1 MPSPVSASEFVVAND
16 FSYDTR
22 SPLRWIGAHTLRYY
36 PFIATFF
43 IGAFCNGL
51 GASIIPILIGIAF
64 NTILSDH
71 PDMTIVAWCAIG
83 AIVSQILRAVL
94 QYMRNASAELIGQR
108 VERDARQE
116 LYANL
121 LGKSMAFHSMQSVGD
136 IMARATNDVHELY
149 LMFSQGFNLILG
161 SAFFLLFPLILSP
174 SISPSLVIIPLLFTV
189 AYFIT
194 VRTHLIKLKP
204 ATDAVRATFGAMNA
218 SLAEAIDGIE
228 TVKGASQ
235 EKNEIARFTHN
246 ATAFRAAYVAQGRL
260 ESRFIP
266 LLVLGIAIG
275 SAFLHSLL
283 LLHAGQITIGNVV
296 TYMGYV
302 SLYGFPVGVSLYGY
316 SQFSLG
322 IAASRRILE
331 LLQTQTV
338 LDQNSIGHAGT
349 IHGDVTFDAVGFGY
363 PEASASLQSLDFS
376 VKSGQVVALVGQT
389 GAGKSTLVKLINRTY
404 DTTAGQVLIDGI
416 NVREWSL
423 ESLRSQI
430 AIIEQDIFLFSRTI
444 AENIAFGKPGA
455 TQAEIEQAARDA
467 QAHEFITGF
476 SEGYQTVIG
485 MRGVTLSGGQRQR
498 LALARAFLSDPRIL
512 ILDDST
518 SAIDSATE
526 DQIQKAIYRATQG
539 RTTFIITHRLSQIRW
554 ADQIIVLRMGK
565 IVAIGKH
572 EELLQSSE
580 AYRRI
585 FPTEKTHQSDIAP
598 QATTEI
604 NETVWPQPL
613 PTGR

>member
-1 MPSPVSASEFVVAND
+1 MSSPVFASEFVVANE
-16 FSYDTR
+16 FVYDKH
-22 SPLRWIGAHTLRYY
+22 SPARWIIAHTMRYA
-36 PFIATFF
+36 PFIGTFF

-71 PDMTIVAWCAIG
+71 PDMTIVVWCALA
-83 AIVSQILRAVL
+83 AIISQIMRAVL

-149 LMFSQGFNLILG
+149 LMYSQGLNLILG

-174 SISPSLVIIPLLFTV
+174 GISPSLIISPLLFTI
-189 AYFIT
+189 AYFVT
-194 VRTHLIKLKP
+194 VQAHIARLKP
-204 ATDAVRATFGAMNA
+204 VTDTVRATFGTMNA
-218 SLAEAIDGIE
+218 NLAEAIDGIE

-235 EKNEIARFTHN
+235 EKSEIVRFTNN
-246 ATAFRAAYVAQGRL
+246 ATAFRQAYVAQGRL
-260 ESRFIP
+260 EARFIP
-266 LLVLGIAIG
+266 LLVLGIATG
-275 SAFLHSLL
+275 SAFLHALL
-283 LLHAGQITIGNVV
+283 LLRSGQITVGNVV
-296 TYMGYV
+296 TYMGYI
-302 SLYGFPVGVSLYGY
+302 SLYGFPVNVSLYGY

-322 IAASRRILE
+322 IAATRRILE
-331 LLQTQTV
+331 LLRTQTV
-338 LDQNSIGHAGT
+338 LDQNTGGHVGV
-349 IHGDVTFDAVGFGY
+349 IHGAITFDAVSFGY
-363 PEASASLQSLDFS
+363 PEAALSLEALNFN
-376 VKSGQVVALVGQT
+376 VKAGQVVALVGQT
-389 GAGKSTLVKLINRTY
+389 GAGKSTLVKMINRTY
-404 DTTAGQVLIDGI
+404 DTTAGKILIDGLD
-416 NVREWSL
+416 VRDWSL

-430 AIIEQDIFLFSRTI
+430 AIIEQDIFLFSRTV

-476 SEGYQTVIG
+476 KEGYQTIIG

-498 LALARAFLSDPRIL
+498 LALARAFLANPRVL

-526 DQIQKAIYRATQG
+526 DQIQKAIYRAP
-539 RTTFIITHRLSQIRW
+539 I
-554 ADQIIVLRMGK
+554 AC
-565 IVAIGKH
+565 
-572 EELLQSSE
+572 
-580 AYRRI
+580 RRFDGPI
-585 FPTEKTHQSDIAP
+585 KS
-598 QATTEI
+598 
-604 NETVWPQPL
+604 
-613 PTGR
+613 